1 MTSGTKRDRRLDAMA
16 VLSSET
22 VHATCVAIDGKAV
35 LLMGESGSG
44 KSDLALRLVD
54 RGAVLVSDDYTRLE
68 QHGQHLLARA
78 PATIAGQME
87 VRHVGIVKLP
97 FAEDVPVYLAIYVD
111 AEPERLPD
119 GASTVRLAGIDL
131 RCFTLNA
138 REASAPIKVE
148 LLLQV

>member
-1 MTSGTKRDRRLDAMA
+1 MA

-44 KSDLALRLVD
+44 KSDLALRLID
-54 RGAVLVSDDYTRLE
+54 RGAVLVSDDYTLIQQDGRR
-68 QHGQHLLARA
+68 LLARA
-78 PATIAGQME
+78 PVTIAGRME

-97 FAEDVPVYLAIYVD
+97 FAEDVPVFLAMRLD

-119 GASTVRLAGIDL
+119 GASTIRLAGIDL
-131 RCFTLNA
+131 RCFALNA

-148 LLLQV
+148 LLLQGLNMKGQPA